1 MHQASILFSFAVLSM
16 AGAWCLLQGMDP
28 REAASASSVMAQ
40 GSFLSAD
47 IRAD

>member
-1 MHQASILFSFAVLSM
+1 MNQASILFSFAVLSM
-16 AGAWCLLQGMDP
+16 AGAWCLLQGMAP
-28 REAASASSVMAQ
+28 REAASPSAVMAQ